1 MQRGVLYL
9 VTIMDWFS
17 RKVFAWQL
25 SNSVDA
31 VLCVEALK
39 ETLAK
44 YGAPEIHNTD
54 EGSQV
59 TSGDWADVL
68 TDVKVRISRDG
79 KGGWIK
85 NCMIE
90 RLRRCLKDECV
101 YLYVLERLTSIGW
114 YREMDGIL
122 QHRVSSRDLRYHDPR
137 HLDPRRCLSQLG
149 RTSEISSLT

>member
-1 MQRGVLYL
+1 MPRGVLYL

-17 RKVFAWQL
+17 RKVLAWQL

-44 YGAPEIHNTD
+44 YSAPEIYNTD

-68 TDVKVRISRDG
+68 TDVKLKISREG

-85 NCMIE
+85 NCIIE
-90 RLRRCLKDECV
+90 RLWRSLKDECV
-101 YLYVLERLTSIGW
+101 YLYVLSG
-114 YREMDGIL
+114 
-122 QHRVSSRDLRYHDPR
+122 
-137 HLDPRRCLSQLG
+137 SQA
-149 RTSEISSLT
+149 

>member
-17 RKVFAWQL
+17 RKVLAWQL

-44 YGAPEIHNTD
+44 YGAPDIYSIY

-59 TSGDWADVL
+59 SSSDWADVL
-68 TDVKVRISRDG
+68 TDVKLKISRDG

-90 RLRRCLKDECV
+90 RLWRSLKDECV
-101 YLYVLERLTSIGW
+101 YLYVLDSG
-114 YREMDGIL
+114 
-122 QHRVSSRDLRYHDPR
+122 
-137 HLDPRRCLSQLG
+137 SQA
-149 RTSEISSLT
+149 

>member
-1 MQRGVLYL
+1 M
-9 VTIMDWFS
+9 
-17 RKVFAWQL
+17 
-25 SNSVDA
+25 DA

-39 ETLAK
+39 ETLVK
-44 YGAPEIHNTD
+44 YGAPEIYNTD

-68 TDVKVRISRDG
+68 TDVKLKISRDG

-85 NCMIE
+85 NCIIE
-90 RLRRCLKDECV
+90 RLWRSLKDECV
-101 YLYVLERLTSIGW
+101 YLHVLERLTSKGG

-122 QHRVSSRDLRYHDPR
+122 QHRESSRDLRYHDPR
-137 HLDPRRCLSQLG
+137 HLDPGRGLSQPA

>member
-1 MQRGVLYL
+1 MINRPNQVWCADITYIPIRRGVLYL

-17 RKVFAWQL
+17 RKVLAWRL
-25 SNSVDA
+25 SNSMAA

-39 ETLAK
+39 EALAK
-44 YGAPEIHNTD
+44 HGAPEIYNTD

-68 TDVKVRISRDG
+68 TDVKLKISRDG

-90 RLRRCLKDECV
+90 RLWRSLKDECV
-101 YLYVLERLTSIGW
+101 YLYVLESG
-114 YREMDGIL
+114 
-122 QHRVSSRDLRYHDPR
+122 
-137 HLDPRRCLSQLG
+137 SQA
-149 RTSEISSLT
+149 

>member
-17 RKVFAWQL
+17 RKVLVWQL

-68 TDVKVRISRDG
+68 TDVKLKISRDG

-85 NCMIE
+85 NCIIE
-90 RLRRCLKDECV
+90 RLWRSLKDECV
-101 YLYVLERLTSIGW
+101 YLYVLESGSQAKAGIGKW
-114 YREMDGIL
+114 MA
-122 QHRVSSRDLRYHDPR
+122 
-137 HLDPRRCLSQLG
+137 
-149 RTSEISSLT
+149 

>member
-17 RKVFAWQL
+17 RKVLVWQL

-39 ETLAK
+39 EILAK

-68 TDVKVRISRDG
+68 TDLKVKISRDG
-79 KGGWIK
+79 KGSWIK

-90 RLRRCLKDECV
+90 RLWRSLKEECV
-101 YLYVLERLTSIGW
+101 YLYVLNTFSAL
-114 YREMDGIL
+114 
-122 QHRVSSRDLRYHDPR
+122 
-137 HLDPRRCLSQLG
+137 
-149 RTSEISSLT
+149 

>member
-17 RKVFAWQL
+17 RKVLAWQL

-68 TDVKVRISRDG
+68 TDVKLKISRDG

-90 RLRRCLKDECV
+90 RLRRSLKDECV
-101 YLYVLERLTSIGW
+101 YLYVLESG
-114 YREMDGIL
+114 
-122 QHRVSSRDLRYHDPR
+122 
-137 HLDPRRCLSQLG
+137 SQA
-149 RTSEISSLT
+149 

>member
-17 RKVFAWQL
+17 RKVLVWQL

-68 TDVKVRISRDG
+68 TDLKVKISRDG
-79 KGGWIK
+79 KGSWIK

-90 RLRRCLKDECV
+90 RLWRSLKEECV
-101 YLYVLERLTSIGW
+101 YLYVLRAAHKH
-114 YREMDGIL
+114 R
-122 QHRVSSRDLRYHDPR
+122 RVSGNGWHITTPR
-137 HLDPRRCLSQLG
+137 V
-149 RTSEISSLT
+149 LTRLAVS